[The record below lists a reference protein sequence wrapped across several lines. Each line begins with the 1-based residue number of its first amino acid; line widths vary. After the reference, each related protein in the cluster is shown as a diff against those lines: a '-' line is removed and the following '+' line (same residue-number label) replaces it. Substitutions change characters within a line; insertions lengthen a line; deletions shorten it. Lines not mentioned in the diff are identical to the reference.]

1 MTQPQTAAHEQLKK
15 GSDEIGLFDVL
26 IVLARHKK
34 RLLLLPLVA
43 AVLSA
48 GISMVMPNVYEAS
61 TTLLPPQQG
70 QSSAAA
76 LLSQLG
82 GLASMGGAAGG
93 LKSSNDIY
101 IGMLK
106 SQTVANKL
114 IAKFDLKKV
123 YDTDSLEIAR
133 TRLEKS
139 TTIGAGKDGLISIK
153 FEDRDKKLVAPLT
166 NAYVSELF
174 QLTKVLAVTE
184 ASQRRLFYEQQLEQ
198 AKNNLAKVEGELK
211 NSLESRGVISVDTE
225 SRAVL
230 ETVGRLRAQASAK
243 EIQLNSMA
251 AFVTQDNP
259 QYKQVQEELVSLRAE
274 LSKLEN
280 GRSTAADSK
289 SSAPGARH
297 GGLENTKLLRDVKY
311 YQMLYELLAKQYE
324 VARLDE
330 AKDSSVLQVLDPAVE
345 PERKSKPRRAII
357 IVLSTLIAFIL
368 AVVSAFVSDFR
379 SRFLR
384 SEQGVAQWHELKSV
398 FGKK

>member
-1 MTQPQTAAHEQLKK
+1 MTQSQTAAPEQLKK
-15 GSDEIGLFDVL
+15 AGDEIGLFDVL
-26 IVLARHKK
+26 VVLARHKR
-34 RLLLLPLVA
+34 RLLFFPLAA

-70 QSSAAA
+70 QSNAAA

-82 GLASMGGAAGG
+82 GLAGMGGAAGG

-114 IAKFDLKKV
+114 VAKFDLKKV

-153 FEDRDKKLVAPLT
+153 FENQDKKLVAPLT

-198 AKNNLAKVEGELK
+198 AKNNLANVEGRLK

-251 AFVTQDNP
+251 AFVTRDNP
-259 QYKQVQEELVSLRAE
+259 QYKQVQEELASLRGE

-280 GRSTAADSK
+280 GRGAADGK
-289 SSAPGARH
+289 DSAPDARQ

-330 AKDSSVLQVLDPAVE
+330 AKDSSILQVLDPAVE

-357 IVLSTLIAFIL
+357 IVLSTMIAFIL
-368 AVVSAFVSDFR
+368 AIVSALVGDFR

-384 SEQGVAQWHELKSV
+384 SEQGATQWRELKSA